1 MAIFHYTI
9 KIVGRSKGKSVI
21 SASAYLNGDV
31 MKNEETGR
39 ISYYTSKKEVVYTRL
54 MMCENAP
61 PEWQIVP
68 EENIKRFQKSVRY
81 KRSEDKEAALE
92 KFKITFQ
99 KQRLWNEVLKIEKSA
114 DAQLGRSFEFALPK
128 EWSRQE
134 QIQYTA
140 DYIKKTFVDKGMC
153 ADWSIHDKG
162 DGNPHVHLLLTM
174 RPFNPDHSWG
184 KKEVKDWGFVRDKSG
199 NIVIDE
205 SHPNWWQ
212 DKKNPDRHGIRI
224 PVLDENGIQKIGAR
238 NRLQW
243 KRVLTDATG
252 WNNPKNCELWRSEWA
267 KVCNEHLPLH
277 NQVDHRSYEKQG
289 KLQIP
294 TIHEGADAR
303 KIEQKFLAGQEIK
316 GSWKVA
322 ENQIIKQQNTLL
334 QKILD
339 TFGKVSGALSL
350 WKERLND
357 IRRKPGNYTLNG
369 VHDWA
374 NRRTADLNGRNAS
387 GNAEPG
393 HPTLSYA
400 GTESE
405 IAKIKQRVIRAA
417 QHFAK
422 YRGTTFQDGRT
433 ENEDRT
439 FGKRK
444 SAMAE
449 IGTDSEQRKQF
460 IAETEHRIAELEQ
473 QIEKGRDIDE
483 RIQRIKERRTVGRTS
498 ALDRGDTRRTGTER
512 PAYRG
517 TEDAAQRISDLEREI
532 KQREQSIEYSIIKER
547 LEDGRQ
553 SIADRERKAA
563 KRNVTIEDCQDKIRC
578 LTQERDYARTHQ
590 KIVEIPVEKP
600 VLYEKCEACN
610 RTAYQNA
617 KAKYETQKERLAGQY
632 KAKTVMFQTTLFLLA
647 WYSLTTTL
655 FQAVQS
661 DMFLVD
667 CKSFFNDLA
676 SFIQTFVGWT
686 IDAGHSAAQISTKI
700 PNAFIAGMVYWLLLI
715 LIVGIC
721 MAGTGMLA
729 ILIEIKVIEL
739 YKKNCWDV
747 ITLLMILTSVAIVI
761 YFGESIK
768 KVLSVNLLLLF
779 VLSQGAYVGIRC
791 YLKVWLEKRPY

>member
-1 MAIFHYTI
+1 MAIFHYTV
-9 KIVGRSKGKSVI
+9 KIVGRSKGKSII

-81 KRSEDKEAALE
+81 KRSEDKEAALK

-140 DYIKKTFVDKGMC
+140 DYIQKTFVDKGMC

-184 KKEVKDWGFVRDKSG
+184 KKEVKDWDFVRDKNG

-267 KVCNEHLPLH
+267 KVCNEHLSLH

-303 KIEQKFLAGQEIK
+303 KIEQKFFAGQEIK

-334 QKILD
+334 QRILD

-369 VHDWA
+369 IHDWS
-374 NRRTADLNGRNAS
+374 NRRTAEPNGRNDS

-393 HPTLSYA
+393 HSTLSYA
-400 GTESE
+400 KTESE
-405 IAKIKQRVIRAA
+405 ITKIKQRVIRAA

-422 YRGTTFQDGRT
+422 YRGTAFQDGRT
-433 ENEDRT
+433 ENEDRA

-449 IGTDSEQRKQF
+449 IGTEAEQRKQF
-460 IAETEHRIAELEQ
+460 ITETEHRIAELEQ

-498 ALDRGDTRRTGTER
+498 ALDRGDTRRTRTER
-512 PAYRG
+512 TAYRG

-532 KQREQSIEYSIIKER
+532 KQREQSREYSSIKER
-547 LEDGRQ
+547 LEAGRQ
-553 SIADRERKAA
+553 SIADREREVA
-563 KRNVTIEDCQDKIRC
+563 KRKRHDR
-578 LTQERDYARTHQ
+578 
-590 KIVEIPVEKP
+590 
-600 VLYEKCEACN
+600 
-610 RTAYQNA
+610 
-617 KAKYETQKERLAGQY
+617 
-632 KAKTVMFQTTLFLLA
+632 
-647 WYSLTTTL
+647 
-655 FQAVQS
+655 
-661 DMFLVD
+661 
-667 CKSFFNDLA
+667 
-676 SFIQTFVGWT
+676 
-686 IDAGHSAAQISTKI
+686 
-700 PNAFIAGMVYWLLLI
+700 GM
-715 LIVGIC
+715 
-721 MAGTGMLA
+721 
-729 ILIEIKVIEL
+729 
-739 YKKNCWDV
+739 
-747 ITLLMILTSVAIVI
+747 S
-761 YFGESIK
+761 
-768 KVLSVNLLLLF
+768 
-779 VLSQGAYVGIRC
+779 R
-791 YLKVWLEKRPY
+791 